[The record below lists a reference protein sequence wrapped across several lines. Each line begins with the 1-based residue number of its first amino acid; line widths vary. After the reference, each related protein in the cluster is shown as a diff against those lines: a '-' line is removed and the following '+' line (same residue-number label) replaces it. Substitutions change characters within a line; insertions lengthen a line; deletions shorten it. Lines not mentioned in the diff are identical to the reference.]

1 MPSKGVAHRHTKHK
15 TERNRL
21 KREGKAPALAEVHI
35 CSCGFRAKNA
45 RGLAIHKTRRGH

>member
-1 MPSKGVAHRHTKHK
+1 MTSKGVAARHSKRK
-15 TERNRL
+15 RERNRR

-35 CSCGFRAKNA
+35 CACGFRAKNA